1 MGKIGTI
8 FFTGI
13 AIAMVGTALFSPGKQ
28 TVAGIQAGGVA
39 ASRLAGTAEG
49 LNTGV

>member
-1 MGKIGTI
+1 MGRIGTI
-8 FFTGI
+8 FFTGV

-28 TVAGIQAGGVA
+28 TVQGTQAVFAG

-49 LNTGV
+49 LNTGG